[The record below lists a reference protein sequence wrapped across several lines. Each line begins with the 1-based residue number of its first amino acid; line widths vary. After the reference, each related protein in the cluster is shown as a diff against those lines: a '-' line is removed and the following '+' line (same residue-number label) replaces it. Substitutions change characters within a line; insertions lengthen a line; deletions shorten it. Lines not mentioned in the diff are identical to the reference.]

1 MKPALAKDSVMVEL
15 RKVRDP
21 EIGHSIVDLGL
32 IYNVT
37 ITGNTVDVLMTLT
50 TPFCPAS
57 EYLMTSVQDA
67 IEGLG
72 GKPHVELTF
81 EPAWGPDKITPELR
95 SAMGFDL

>member
-1 MKPALAKDSVMVEL
+1 MKPVLAKDSVMVEL

-37 ITGNTVDVLMTLT
+37 ITGDTVDVLMTLT

-67 IEGLG
+67 IEGLAQIRWAR
-72 GKPHVELTF
+72 PDPSM
-81 EPAWGPDKITPELR
+81 PACLHPQRLE
-95 SAMGFDL
+95 